1 MRRGYQANDGGGGT
15 SPAKS
20 REYVLIIKVA
30 VRKKRIKD
38 RNFFVECSRRKDMVL
53 SKTGDGT
60 FEVPRIKRNSSN
72 VAKKHDTIS
81 LRRMLRRFKSAKN
94 NFGCSNKVTS
104 DAFSKTTL
112 YLANKKIIFFNHI
125 HCLSMV
131 IFPVNFFVK
140 KTGLLLFLQ
149 FLTI

>member
-1 MRRGYQANDGGGGT
+1 MSN
-15 SPAKS
+15 
-20 REYVLIIKVA
+20 VLGEKI
-30 VRKKRIKD
+30 
-38 RNFFVECSRRKDMVL
+38 MVL

-60 FEVPRIKRNSSN
+60 FEVPRIKRNSSD
-72 VAKKHDTIS
+72 VAKKYDTMS

-112 YLANKKIIFFNHI
+112 YLANKKIVFFNHI
-125 HCLSMV
+125 HCLSIV